1 MSRISQASQILK
13 GTGILALLAAA
24 ILFQTDLLASSEAKL
39 PLSTLPVLAAD
50 DISLASAHAAAVT
63 APSAANAWGGART
76 GKESTLSDRVVQYQ
90 IAAKLDPVKH
100 TIDGQQKL
108 TWRNRSQR
116 EVRSVYMHLYLNAFE
131 GSYSTFYT
139 EKRQWNLGFRS
150 EVEAVDGGWGH
161 IELRQVTQS
170 GAEVPWRFVHP
181 DGGPETDHTVVRLDL
196 PTPVAAGA
204 STTLDISFHDQLP
217 RVVARTG
224 YFGSFHLVGQWFPK
238 IAVLELPGERGATT
252 ERWNAHEMHM
262 HSEFY
267 ADYGSYDVSLT
278 VPKGYTVGATG
289 EEQGAPQEKDGMVT
303 HRYVQADVH
312 DFAWTADNRTAKVL
326 EGETNEPGVPKVK
339 IKVLSPPEYAHT
351 AAAVMKATKDS
362 IAYFSKTLGPYPYRT
377 TTAVIPPFNAAEAG
391 GMEYPTFFTV
401 DANKHL
407 DPGTMSEYGLDF
419 VTIHEFGHDYF
430 YGILGSN
437 EFEEPMLDEGLN
449 QYWDSRML
457 SQRGQDMHLAN
468 RLTKAMGLGV
478 KAESFAINRLFA
490 AVADPFD
497 PTGQNSWDR
506 SSSGGFSN
514 VYSRTA
520 TLMRDLEAR
529 LTTPVIER
537 AFKQYYETWKFRH
550 PSIADLRESLAQS
563 SGQRAIVEKAFAQ
576 NVYQVSKIDDRVA
589 KFTSK
594 QEEPQPA
601 TREVNGK
608 WVEQTQDQLDKQIDA
623 ERERWKKS
631 HPKAKPGFGPYPWR
645 TVVMLKRY
653 GASVPQ
659 TVVVKFADGSQEK
672 VLWDNDEK
680 WQRLVWLKPSRAVSV
695 ELDPERRHY
704 LDANKLDDSRTIKA
718 NYQPARRWSSEA
730 SVLAQALIAL
740 MVNL

>member
-1 MSRISQASQILK
+1 MSLVSKTLK
-13 GTGILALLAAA
+13 GAGILALMAAG
-24 ILFQTDLLASSEAKL
+24 ILFQINLSASPEARQ
-39 PLSTLPVLAAD
+39 PASTVPVLTAD
-50 DISLASAHAAAVT
+50 DIPLASPNAAAVT
-63 APSAANAWGGART
+63 VPSAANAWGGPRT
-76 GKESTLSDRVVQYQ
+76 GKESTLSDRVVHYQ
-90 IAAKLDPVKH
+90 ISAKLDPVKH

-116 EVRSVYMHLYLNAFE
+116 EVRSVYIHLYLNAFE

-139 EKRQWNLGFRS
+139 EKRNWNMSFRS
-150 EVEAVDGGWGH
+150 EVDSTDGEWGH
-161 IELRQVTQS
+161 IELRQVTQG
-170 GAEVPWRFVHP
+170 GAKVPWRFVQP
-181 DGGPETDHTVVRLDL
+181 DGGPKTDHTVVRLDL

-204 STTLDISFHDQLP
+204 STTLDINFHDQLP

-267 ADYGSYDVSLT
+267 ADYGSFDVSLT

-312 DFAWTADNRTAKVL
+312 DFAWTADNRGTKVL
-326 EGETNEPGVPKVK
+326 EDETNEPGVPRVK

-401 DANKHL
+401 TGNRHL
-407 DPGTMSEYGLDF
+407 TPHTMSEYGLDF

-449 QYWDSRML
+449 QYWDNRML
-457 SQRGQDMHLAN
+457 RHRKQDIHLAN
-468 RLTKAMGLGV
+468 RFTKAIGLGV
-478 KAESFAINRLFA
+478 KAESFAANRLGA
-490 AVADPFD
+490 AVVEPFD
-497 PTGQNSWDR
+497 PTGQNSWNR
-506 SSSGGFSN
+506 SSSAGFGT

-520 TLMRDLEAR
+520 TLMRDLEAQ
-529 LTTPVIER
+529 LTTPVMER

-563 SGQRAIVEKAFAQ
+563 SGQRAIVEKVFAQ
-576 NVYQVSKIDDRVA
+576 NVYQVNKIDDRVA

-594 QEEPQPA
+594 QEKPEPG

-608 WVEQTQDQLDKQIDA
+608 WVEDTADQLEQKIDA
-623 ERERWKKS
+623 EEKRWKKS
-631 HPKAKPGFGPYPWR
+631 HPNAKPGLGPYPWR

-659 TVVVKFADGSQEK
+659 TVLVKFADGSQEK
-672 VLWDNDEK
+672 VIWDNDEK

-695 ELDPERRHY
+695 ELDPERLHY
-704 LDANKLDDSRTIKA
+704 LDANKLDDSRTLKA
-718 NYQPARRWSSEA
+718 NLKPSRRWSSEV
-730 SVLAQALIAL
+730 SVLAQAFIAL
-740 MVNL
+740 LVNI